1 MTPAVAEAIA
11 PATSDADSS
20 SNHPLPAAK
29 VPPPPASA
37 PHRRRNFAS
46 DNASGVCPE
55 AWAAMADANAAGH
68 LPSYGADPLHPAGSR
83 TPSASLFETDC
94 DVYFVF
100 NGTAANSL
108 ALASLCQS
116 YHSVVCHETA
126 HVETDEC
133 GAPEFYS
140 NGSKLL
146 LCPGPLGK
154 LTPATVR
161 AVVTK
166 RTDIHYP
173 RPRAL
178 SLTCPTE
185 VGTVYSPAEIT
196 ALTDTAHE
204 LGLKVHLDGAR
215 FANAVASLGCTPAEL
230 TWKAGVDVLCF
241 GGSKNGM
248 AVGEAVIYFDH
259 KLSEEFAAR
268 CKQAGQLA
276 SKMRFLAA
284 PWVGHARGRGLA
296 PPRRPRQR
304 HGPAARRRP
313 APTMPGVAVLYPTQA
328 NSVFVDLPL
337 GVADRPARQAA
348 GCSTASSAAAAGSCA
363 RGTPG
368 PRTSTRCWPTCGRCA
383 GGDGPRRAT
392 STRRDSRRAQ
402 WGCPVGR
409 SCRWPIDPFSP
420 GRVAPGQR
428 DDATARHPRRHSS
441 SADDSHGVNTSTPP
455 SVTATTSQCR
465 SPCSPST

>member
-1 MTPAVAEAIA
+1 MTPAVA
-11 PATSDADSS
+11 DDV
-20 SNHPLPAAK
+20 SNHPLPAAR

-37 PHRRRNFAS
+37 PRRPRNFAS
-46 DNASGVCPE
+46 DNASGICPE

-68 LPSYGADPLHPAGSR
+68 LPSYGADDYTQR
-83 TPSASLFETDC
+83 ASDAFRRVFETDC

-116 YHSVVCHETA
+116 YHSVICHETA

-146 LCPGPLGK
+146 PIPGPLGK
-154 LTPATVR
+154 LSPAAVR
-161 AVVTK
+161 ATVTK

-173 RPRAL
+173 RPKAL

-185 VGTVYSPAEIT
+185 VGTTYSPAEIA
-196 ALTDTAHE
+196 ALSDTAHE
-204 LGLKVHLDGAR
+204 LGLRVHLDGAR
-215 FANAVASLGCTPAEL
+215 FANGVAGLGCTPAEL

-248 AVGEAVIYFDH
+248 AVGEAVLFFDH

-284 PWVGHARGRGLA
+284 PWVGMLEGDAWL
-296 PPRRPRQR
+296 R
-304 HGPAARRRP
+304 HGRHANAMARRLADGIARL
-313 APTMPGVAVLYPTQA
+313 AGAKVLYPVQA
-328 NSVFVDLPL
+328 NSVFVDLPVGAAEQLRERGWLFYSFIGGGGRLMCSWDTQPSDIDALLADL
-337 GVADRPARQAA
+337 GSVA
-348 GCSTASSAAAAGSCA
+348 G
-363 RGTPG
+363 
-368 PRTSTRCWPTCGRCA
+368 
-383 GGDGPRRAT
+383 
-392 STRRDSRRAQ
+392 
-402 WGCPVGR
+402 
-409 SCRWPIDPFSP
+409 
-420 GRVAPGQR
+420 
-428 DDATARHPRRHSS
+428 
-441 SADDSHGVNTSTPP
+441 
-455 SVTATTSQCR
+455 
-465 SPCSPST
+465 